1 MYYTYLKNFSALLI
15 LSLLSIGL
23 YSQQIQLLNSDNL
36 RIDGINKMKYCTGN
50 IRILNDGVYIHCDS
64 AAIND
69 AQNTMEGHG
78 NVYIFQPDTFNLRGK
93 MVFFNANTKMA
104 RVSGDVFLS
113 DNQMVLN
120 TPFIDYNTL
129 NKSGSYSAGGT
140 IISGSDV
147 LSSEKGYYDSRNK
160 VASFR
165 KNVLLKNPDYTVISD
180 TLQYFTSKKTA
191 YFFGPTTLLSDN
203 NKIECVY
210 GWYNT
215 SLKQSSFSKRAH
227 LYSQTSIVSA
237 DSFFYDRG
245 KGIGLAY
252 VDIVLYDTLENF
264 KVYGQNGWYN
274 ENSKVAKISE
284 WPMAEK
290 FSEKDTFF
298 VLADTFYYF
307 SDTANRRLEALKN
320 AKILSAEM
328 SGKSDSLYYF
338 TKDSCIV
345 MKNTP
350 YLWNGKSQ
358 INGDSI
364 HIQMR
369 ENKIHTMH
377 VVENSFVISWHEED
391 RFDQIAGNRIT
402 NFFDNNK
409 LQLVDVEGKAQS
421 IYYSRDNDTGA
432 YSAINK
438 IESGKMAIYLD
449 SNKVSQIKIFPSP
462 NPSGKLYPP
471 KQFSTED
478 KKLKGFTWLPHLQP
492 LAIDFIER
500 RPVAKNNTENGKN

>member
-1 MYYTYLKNFSALLI
+1 
-15 LSLLSIGL
+15 
-23 YSQQIQLLNSDNL
+23 
-36 RIDGINKMKYCTGN
+36 
-50 IRILNDGVYIHCDS
+50 
-64 AAIND
+64 
-69 AQNTMEGHG
+69 
-78 NVYIFQPDTFNLRGK
+78 
-93 MVFFNANTKMA
+93 
-104 RVSGDVFLS
+104 
-113 DNQMVLN
+113 
-120 TPFIDYNTL
+120 
-129 NKSGSYSAGGT
+129 
-140 IISGSDV
+140 
-147 LSSEKGYYDSRNK
+147 
-160 VASFR
+160 
-165 KNVLLKNPDYTVISD
+165 
-180 TLQYFTSKKTA
+180 
-191 YFFGPTTLLSDN
+191 
-203 NKIECVY
+203 
-210 GWYNT
+210 
-215 SLKQSSFSKRAH
+215 
-227 LYSQTSIVSA
+227 
-237 DSFFYDRG
+237 
-245 KGIGLAY
+245 
-252 VDIVLYDTLENF
+252 
-264 KVYGQNGWYN
+264 
-274 ENSKVAKISE
+274 
-284 WPMAEK
+284 
-290 FSEKDTFF
+290 
-298 VLADTFYYF
+298 
-307 SDTANRRLEALKN
+307 
-320 AKILSAEM
+320 
-328 SGKSDSLYYF
+328 
-338 TKDSCIV
+338 

-409 LQLVDVEGKAQS
+409 LQLVDVDGKAQS

-462 NPSGKLYPP
+462 NHSGKLYPP